1 MQKQHTFTM
10 NKTITTHEKLI
21 VLVLYAIPAE
31 RIDLPPHPYYQYI
44 YVETGIGKVKAALA
58 AQAYLLKHKV
68 SAVINIGSCGSIHH
82 PIGSVHTCAHFV
94 DRDMEKLK
102 TFGLPCEISFTTQD
116 IRQYPLFKVLQLD
129 KTCNTGDSFLT
140 DTTTSQGDV
149 FDMEAYAIAHVC
161 QSYNMPFVAIKC
173 VSDIIGQNSV
183 KHWEDKLA
191 EVRRSLQHFVE
202 QKHF

>member
-1 MQKQHTFTM
+1 M
-10 NKTITTHEKLI
+10 NTSITTEEKPI

-31 RIDLPPHPYYQYI
+31 RIHLPPLTNYQYI

-58 AQAYLLKHKV
+58 AQAYLLKHDV
-68 SAVINIGSCGSIHH
+68 SAVINIGSCGSVHH
-82 PIGSVHTCAHFV
+82 PIGSVHTCAHFI

-102 TFGLPCEISFTTQD
+102 AFGLSCD
-116 IRQYPLFKVLQLD
+116 INLAEQKTPKHPLFSASHIH

-149 FDMEAYAIAHVC
+149 FDMEAYAIAQVC

-183 KHWEDKLA
+183 KQWEDKQA

>member
-1 MQKQHTFTM
+1 M
-10 NKTITTHEKLI
+10 NTSITTEEKPI
-21 VLVLYAIPAE
+21 ILVLYAIPAE
-31 RIDLPPHPYYQYI
+31 RIDFPNHSSYQYI

-58 AQAYLLKHKV
+58 AQVHLLKHDV
-68 SAVINIGSCGSIHH
+68 SAVINIGSCGSVHH

-102 TFGLPCEISFTTQD
+102 AFGLSFD
-116 IRQYPLFKVLQLD
+116 INLAKQKTPKHPLFSD
-129 KTCNTGDSFLT
+129 SCIHKTCNTGDSFLT
-140 DTTTSQGDV
+140 DTTNSQGDV
-149 FDMEAYAIAHVC
+149 FDMEAYAIAQVC
-161 QSYNMPFVAIKC
+161 QTYNIPFIAIKC

-183 KHWEDKLA
+183 KQWEDKLA

>member
-1 MQKQHTFTM
+1 MDTT
-10 NKTITTHEKLI
+10 NKTQTI
-21 VLVLYAIPAE
+21 LVLYAISAE
-31 RIDLPPHPYYQYI
+31 RIDLPKHSSYQYI

-58 AQAYLLKHKV
+58 AQAHLLKHDV

-94 DRDMEKLK
+94 DRDMEKLSA
-102 TFGLPCEISFTTQD
+102 FGLPYEIDFAKQKAPKH
-116 IRQYPLFKVLQLD
+116 PLFSTSQTY

-140 DTTTSQGDV
+140 DTTSSQGDV
-149 FDMEAYAIAHVC
+149 FDMEAYAIAQVC

-183 KHWEDKLA
+183 KQWEDKLA